1 MRDQGTKETSMST
14 KPIHRTTQEPLDAEE
29 REFMDPDTWDW
40 EKTEVGCTRGTPGAV
55 IEVRFTRDEILA
67 LNRLA
72 QQAGVGPVEYTRQTM
87 ARHIADHRE
96 EGETKRKR
104 PA

>member
-1 MRDQGTKETSMST
+1 MPSPRR
-14 KPIHRTTQEPLDAEE
+14 HTTDEPLDEEE
-29 REFMDPDTWDW
+29 RELMNPDTWDR
-40 EKTEVGCTRGTPGAV
+40 EKTDVGRMIGTPGAV

-72 QQAGVGPVEYTRQTM
+72 QQLGVGPVEYTRQTM
-87 ARHIADHRE
+87 VRHFADHRE
-96 EGETKRKR
+96 DVESKRKR